1 MILDREFPPDIRVE
15 NEIEALA
22 DAGHEVHIACYTQKG
37 NPAFEQTGR
46 VTIHRKD
53 ISRFMYKS
61 SVASLT
67 FPCYFRFWSKFLQ
80 QILKTYHFDALHVH
94 DLPLVAVGARL
105 KRHFHLK
112 LIADLHEN
120 WPAFLDISKHA
131 QTLAGKLLSPV
142 FLWRKY
148 ERKILH
154 EADAIIVVVKEA
166 KERLAGLG
174 LDTGKIRVVSN
185 TINLA
190 EVNLSPTVVAHQHQI
205 LYYAGGINYH
215 RGLQHVIQAMYK
227 SKNPH
232 LVFWILGEGS
242 YKKHLMELVQQL
254 SLTDRVIFYGYQP
267 FTRVMEMLSESDFAL
282 IPHLKTE
289 HTDSTIPHKLFQY
302 MYAQKPVIASNCLPI
317 ERILLETGA
326 GLVFPSGNLDF
337 LSDLFIHLEKLNYLD
352 MAEKGRK
359 AVLDKYNW
367 NNDADALLQLYDNL
381 YPNRQI

>member
-1 MILDREFPPDIRVE
+1 MVLDREFPPDIRVE
-15 NEIEALA
+15 NEIDALVS
-22 DAGHEVHIACYTQKG
+22 AGHEVHIACYTQKG
-37 NPAFEQTGR
+37 KPLLESTGKF
-46 VTIHRKD
+46 TIHRKP
-53 ISRFMYKS
+53 ISHFRYRS
-61 SVASLT
+61 SAASLT
-67 FPCYFRFWSKFLQ
+67 LPFYFCYWRKFLRQ
-80 QILKTYHFDALHVH
+80 LLQVNDFEVLHVH
-94 DLPLVAVGARL
+94 DLPLVGVGGRL
-105 KRHFHLK
+105 KKEFRLK
-112 LIADLHEN
+112 LVADLHEN
-120 WPAFLDISKHA
+120 WPAFLDISEH
-131 QTLAGKLLSPV
+131 TRTVVGRLLSPI

-148 ERKILH
+148 EKKILH
-154 EADAIIVVVKEA
+154 KVDAIIVVVQEA
-166 KERLAGLG
+166 KDRLVE
-174 LDTGKIRVVSN
+174 LDLDPGKIKVVSN

-190 EVNLSPTVVAHQHQI
+190 EVNLSPVVVTRQHQI

-215 RGLQHVIQAMYK
+215 RGLQHVIQAMHK
-227 SKNPH
+227 SNNSR

-242 YKKHLMELVQQL
+242 YKNRLMALTRQL

-282 IPHLKTE
+282 IPHIKTE

-337 LSDLFIHLEKLNYLD
+337 LSDLFIHLEKLHYSD

-367 NNDADALLQLYDNL
+367 KNDADALLQLYDNL
-381 YPNRQI
+381 FPNRQI